1 MKEKTPNKYVSL
13 QSKFAIVRKRH
24 HNFIYMPEF
33 INPRVDWAFKRIFGT
48 EDTKECLITFLNG
61 VFEGEFVI
69 KDVKHLKT
77 EQTRHQKRERGVIFD
92 VACETDDGRHII
104 VEMQKKEQRYFV
116 DRALYYSAK
125 AIVEQAQPGEWDF
138 HLTPVYTVCFMD
150 FIAETGIPCQFRTDI
165 GFGLLEE
172 KGSML
177 DEPTE
182 PLSCGSKGQDE
193 QQGCDA
199 KTQAR
204 QLGCDAKEQAS
215 QLVPHKRRQTSKTKK
230 SKAWQLSGLRYG
242 FEKMRVVFLQLPLF
256 EKKEPECMDIFDCW
270 IYVLNNMEHLKEIP
284 FLDKYPV
291 FRKLAAIGDLQ
302 KLTPEERDY
311 YEEDVKIMRDLYAT
325 DKWEKEK
332 RRMAREAARKE
343 VEAARKEV
351 EDAHKKLET
360 AHKEVESA
368 HKEVEKLRREKEEAC
383 RAQEEATQ
391 KAKVKEKLAIAK
403 ELLSLHLPI
412 LQVMQATG
420 LTKDQIEQLE
430 N

>member
-1 MKEKTPNKYVSL
+1 
-13 QSKFAIVRKRH
+13 
-24 HNFIYMPEF
+24 MPEF
-33 INPRVDWAFKRIFGT
+33 INPRVDWAFKRIFGSD
-48 EDTKECLITFLNG
+48 DTKECLITFLNG
-61 VFEGEFVI
+61 VFEDEFVI

-172 KGSML
+172 EGSIL
-177 DEPTE
+177 DKPT
-182 PLSCGSKGQDE
+182 E
-193 QQGCDA
+193 QQGCKQKEQDE
-199 KTQAR
+199 QM
-204 QLGCDAKEQAS
+204 GCDSKGQAE

-332 RRMAREAARKE
+332 RRMEREAARKE
-343 VEAARKEV
+343 
-351 EDAHKKLET
+351 L
-360 AHKEVESA
+360 
-368 HKEVEKLRREKEEAC
+368 
-383 RAQEEATQ
+383 EEATK
-391 KAKVKEKLAIAK
+391 KALTEGRAK
-403 ELLSLHLPI
+403 GRAEGKAEGRAEGRAEGKAEGRAEGMLEVAKNLLSMDIPI
-412 LQVMQATG
+412 LQIMQATG
-420 LTKDQIEQLE
+420 LTQEQIKGLQ

>member
-1 MKEKTPNKYVSL
+1 
-13 QSKFAIVRKRH
+13 
-24 HNFIYMPEF
+24 MPKF
-33 INPRVDWAFKRIFGT
+33 INPRVDWAFKRIFGSD
-48 EDTKECLITFLNG
+48 DTKECLITFLNG

-92 VACETDDGRHII
+92 VACVTDEGRHII

-116 DRALYYSAK
+116 DRALYYSSK
-125 AIVEQAQPGEWDF
+125 AIVEQAKPGEWDF

-150 FIAETGIPCQFRTDI
+150 FIAETGIPRQFRTDI
-165 GFGLLEE
+165 GFGLIEE
-172 KGSML
+172 EDSM
-177 DEPTE
+177 
-182 PLSCGSKGQDE
+182 QDE
-193 QQGCDA
+193 STKQQVCDS
-199 KTQAR
+199 
-204 QLGCDAKEQAS
+204 KEQVKP
-215 QLVPHKRRQTSKTKK
+215 LVPHKGTKRKNYKT
-230 SKAWQLSGLRYG
+230 KAWQLSGLRYG

>member
-1 MKEKTPNKYVSL
+1 
-13 QSKFAIVRKRH
+13 
-24 HNFIYMPEF
+24 MPEF

-92 VACETDDGRHII
+92 VACVTDDGRHII

-116 DRALYYSAK
+116 DRALYYSSK
-125 AIVEQAQPGEWDF
+125 AIVEQAQLGEWDF

-182 PLSCGSKGQDE
+182 PLSYGSKGQDE

-215 QLVPHKRRQTSKTKK
+215 QLVPHKRRQTSKTKR

-420 LTKDQIEQLE
+420 STKDQIEQLE

>member
-1 MKEKTPNKYVSL
+1 MAEY
-13 QSKFAIVRKRH
+13 
-24 HNFIYMPEF
+24 

-92 VACETDDGRHII
+92 VACVTDDGRHII

-116 DRALYYSAK
+116 DRALYYSSK
-125 AIVEQAQPGEWDF
+125 AIVEQAKPGEWDF

-172 KGSML
+172 EGSIL

-182 PLSCGSKGQDE
+182 QQGCGSKEQGK

-199 KTQAR
+199 KTQAK
-204 QLGCDAKEQAS
+204 QFVL
-215 QLVPHKRRQTSKTKK
+215 LKRRKTSKTKK
-230 SKAWQLSGLRYG
+230 SKAWKLSGLRYG

-332 RRMAREAARKE
+332 RRMEREAARKQ
-343 VEAARKEV
+343 VEAAHKEV
-351 EDAHKKLET
+351 ET
-360 AHKEVESA
+360 AHKEVETAHKEVETAHKEVETA
-368 HKEVEKLRREKEEAC
+368 HKEVEKLRREKEEA
-383 RAQEEATQ
+383 EIS
-391 KAKVKEKLAIAK
+391 KSLAIAK
-403 ELLSLHLPI
+403 ELLKIDIPI
-412 LQVMQATG
+412 LQIMQATG
-420 LTKDQIEQLE
+420 LTQEQINRLK

>member
-1 MKEKTPNKYVSL
+1 M
-13 QSKFAIVRKRH
+13 
-24 HNFIYMPEF
+24 
-33 INPRVDWAFKRIFGT
+33 
-48 EDTKECLITFLNG
+48 
-61 VFEGEFVI
+61 
-69 KDVKHLKT
+69 KHLKT

-125 AIVEQAQPGEWDF
+125 AIVEQAKLGEWDF

-150 FIAETGIPCQFRTDI
+150 FITETGIPCQFRTDI

-172 KGSML
+172 EGSIL

-182 PLSCGSKGQDE
+182 QLGCGSKGQGE

-215 QLVPHKRRQTSKTKK
+215 QLVPRKRRKK
-230 SKAWQLSGLRYG
+230 KESKAKAWKLSGLRYG

-332 RRMAREAARKE
+332 RRMEREAARKE
-343 VEAARKEV
+343 VEAAHKKV
-351 EDAHKKLET
+351 EAAHKKVEA
-360 AHKEVESA
+360 AHKEVEAA
-368 HKEVEKLRREKEEAC
+368 HKEVDKLRREKEEAY
-383 RAQEEATQ
+383 REKEEATQ

-403 ELLSLHLPI
+403 KLLSLELPHLQI
-412 LQVMQATG
+412 MQATG
-420 LTKDQIEQLE
+420 LTKEQIDSLKK
-430 N
+430 

>member
-1 MKEKTPNKYVSL
+1 
-13 QSKFAIVRKRH
+13 
-24 HNFIYMPEF
+24 MPEF

-125 AIVEQAQPGEWDF
+125 AIVEQAKPGEWDF

-172 KGSML
+172 EGSIL

-182 PLSCGSKGQDE
+182 QLGCSSKGQGE
-193 QQGCDA
+193 
-199 KTQAR
+199 

-215 QLVPHKRRQTSKTKK
+215 QLVPRKRRKKKESKV
-230 SKAWQLSGLRYG
+230 KAWKLSGLRYG

-332 RRMAREAARKE
+332 RRMEREAARKE
-343 VEAARKEV
+343 VEAAHKKV
-351 EDAHKKLET
+351 EAAHKKVEA
-360 AHKEVESA
+360 AHKEVD
-368 HKEVEKLRREKEEAC
+368 KLRREK
-383 RAQEEATQ
+383 EEATQ

-403 ELLSLHLPI
+403 KLLSLELPHLQI
-412 LQVMQATG
+412 MQATD
-420 LTKDQIEQLE
+420 LTKEQIDSLKK
-430 N
+430 

>member
-1 MKEKTPNKYVSL
+1 M
-13 QSKFAIVRKRH
+13 A
-24 HNFIYMPEF
+24 EF
-33 INPRVDWAFKRIFGT
+33 INPRVDWAFKRIFGSD
-48 EDTKECLITFLNG
+48 DTKECLITFLNG
-61 VFEGEFVI
+61 VFEDEFVI

-125 AIVEQAQPGEWDF
+125 AIVEQAKPGEWDF

-172 KGSML
+172 EDSML

-182 PLSCGSKGQDE
+182 QQGCGSKEQGK

-199 KTQAR
+199 KTQAK
-204 QLGCDAKEQAS
+204 QFVL
-215 QLVPHKRRQTSKTKK
+215 LKRRKTSKTKK
-230 SKAWQLSGLRYG
+230 SKAWKLSGLRYG

-332 RRMAREAARKE
+332 RRMEREAARKQ
-343 VEAARKEV
+343 VEAAHKEV
-351 EDAHKKLET
+351 ET
-360 AHKEVESA
+360 AHKEVETAHKEVETA
-368 HKEVEKLRREKEEAC
+368 HKEVEKLRREKEEA
-383 RAQEEATQ
+383 EIS
-391 KAKVKEKLAIAK
+391 KSLAIAK
-403 ELLSLHLPI
+403 ELLKIDIPI
-412 LQVMQATG
+412 LQIMQATG
-420 LTKDQIEQLE
+420 LTQEQINRLK

>member
-1 MKEKTPNKYVSL
+1 
-13 QSKFAIVRKRH
+13 
-24 HNFIYMPEF
+24 MPEF
-33 INPRVDWAFKRIFGT
+33 INPRVDWAFKRIFGSD
-48 EDTKECLITFLNG
+48 DTKECLITFLNG
-61 VFEGEFVI
+61 VFEDEFVI

-172 KGSML
+172 EGSIL

-182 PLSCGSKGQDE
+182 LLGCGSKGQGE
-193 QQGCDA
+193 QLGCDA
-199 KTQAR
+199 KTQA
-204 QLGCDAKEQAS
+204 E

-332 RRMAREAARKE
+332 RRMERETARKE
-343 VEAARKEV
+343 
-351 EDAHKKLET
+351 L
-360 AHKEVESA
+360 
-368 HKEVEKLRREKEEAC
+368 
-383 RAQEEATQ
+383 EEATK
-391 KAKVKEKLAIAK
+391 KALTEGRAK
-403 ELLSLHLPI
+403 GRAEGKAEGRAEGRAEGKAEGRAEGMLEVAKNLLSMDIPI
-412 LQVMQATG
+412 LQIIQATG
-420 LTKDQIEQLE
+420 LTQEQIKGLQ

>member
-1 MKEKTPNKYVSL
+1 
-13 QSKFAIVRKRH
+13 
-24 HNFIYMPEF
+24 MPEF

-150 FIAETGIPCQFRTDI
+150 FIAETGIPYQFRTDI

-172 KGSML
+172 EGSIL
-177 DEPTE
+177 DKTT
-182 PLSCGSKGQDE
+182 E
-193 QQGCDA
+193 QQGCNSKEQDE
-199 KTQAR
+199 QM
-204 QLGCDAKEQAS
+204 GCDSKGQAE

-270 IYVLNNMEHLKEIP
+270 IYVMNNMEHLKEIP

-302 KLTPEERDY
+302 KLTPEEREY
-311 YEEDVKIMRDLYAT
+311 YEYDIKVMRDLYAT

-332 RRMAREAARKE
+332 RRMEREAARKE
-343 VEAARKEV
+343 
-351 EDAHKKLET
+351 L
-360 AHKEVESA
+360 
-368 HKEVEKLRREKEEAC
+368 
-383 RAQEEATQ
+383 EEATK
-391 KAKVKEKLAIAK
+391 KALTEGRAK
-403 ELLSLHLPI
+403 GRAEGRAEGKAEGKAEGRAEGRAEGMLEVAKNLLSMDIPI
-412 LQVMQATG
+412 LQIMQATG
-420 LTKDQIEQLE
+420 LTQEQIKGLQ

>member
-1 MKEKTPNKYVSL
+1 
-13 QSKFAIVRKRH
+13 
-24 HNFIYMPEF
+24 MPEF

-150 FIAETGIPCQFRTDI
+150 FIAETGIPYQFRTDI

-172 KGSML
+172 EGSIL
-177 DEPTE
+177 DKPT
-182 PLSCGSKGQDE
+182 E
-193 QQGCDA
+193 QQGC
-199 KTQAR
+199 KQ
-204 QLGCDAKEQAS
+204 KEQA
-215 QLVPHKRRQTSKTKK
+215 QLLAPRKRRKK
-230 SKAWQLSGLRYG
+230 KESKAKTWKLSGLRYG

-332 RRMAREAARKE
+332 RRMEREAARKE
-343 VEAARKEV
+343 
-351 EDAHKKLET
+351 L
-360 AHKEVESA
+360 
-368 HKEVEKLRREKEEAC
+368 
-383 RAQEEATQ
+383 EEATK
-391 KAKVKEKLAIAK
+391 KALTEGRAK
-403 ELLSLHLPI
+403 GRAEGKAEGRAEGRAEGMLEVAKNLLSMDIPI
-412 LQVMQATG
+412 LQIMQATG
-420 LTKDQIEQLE
+420 LTQEQIKGLQ

>member
-1 MKEKTPNKYVSL
+1 
-13 QSKFAIVRKRH
+13 
-24 HNFIYMPEF
+24 MPEF
-33 INPRVDWAFKRIFGT
+33 INPRVDWAFKRIFGSD
-48 EDTKECLITFLNG
+48 DTKECLITFLNG
-61 VFEGEFVI
+61 VFEDEFVI

-172 KGSML
+172 EGSIL
-177 DEPTE
+177 DKLT
-182 PLSCGSKGQDE
+182 E
-193 QQGCDA
+193 QQGCKQKEQDE
-199 KTQAR
+199 QM
-204 QLGCDAKEQAS
+204 GCDSKGQAE

-270 IYVLNNMEHLKEIP
+270 IYVMNNMEHLKEIP

-302 KLTPEERDY
+302 KLTPEEREY
-311 YEEDVKIMRDLYAT
+311 YEYDIKVMRDLYAT

-332 RRMAREAARKE
+332 RRMEREAARKE
-343 VEAARKEV
+343 
-351 EDAHKKLET
+351 L
-360 AHKEVESA
+360 
-368 HKEVEKLRREKEEAC
+368 
-383 RAQEEATQ
+383 EEATK
-391 KAKVKEKLAIAK
+391 KALTEGRAK
-403 ELLSLHLPI
+403 GRAEGRAEGKAEGKAEGRAEGRAEGMLEVAKNLLSMDIPI
-412 LQVMQATG
+412 LQIMQATG
-420 LTKDQIEQLE
+420 LTQEQIKGLQ

>member
-1 MKEKTPNKYVSL
+1 
-13 QSKFAIVRKRH
+13 
-24 HNFIYMPEF
+24 MPEF

-92 VACETDDGRHII
+92 VACVTDDGRHII

-125 AIVEQAQPGEWDF
+125 AIVEQAKPGEWDF

-172 KGSML
+172 EGSIL

-182 PLSCGSKGQDE
+182 LLGCSSKGQGE
-193 QQGCDA
+193 QL
-199 KTQAR
+199 R
-204 QLGCDAKEQAS
+204 CDAKEQAS
-215 QLVPHKRRQTSKTKK
+215 QLVPRKRRKK
-230 SKAWQLSGLRYG
+230 KESKAKAWKLSGLRYG

-302 KLTPEERDY
+302 KLTPEEREY
-311 YEEDVKIMRDLYAT
+311 YEYDIKVMRDLYAT

-332 RRMAREAARKE
+332 RRMAREKAWSEGKTEGRAEGRAE
-343 VEAARKEV
+343 GIAEGM
-351 EDAHKKLET
+351 
-360 AHKEVESA
+360 
-368 HKEVEKLRREKEEAC
+368 EKGELKG
-383 RAQEEATQ
+383 
-391 KAKVKEKLAIAK
+391 KLAIAQK
-403 ELLSLHLPI
+403 MLSANLPDAQI
-412 LQVMQATG
+412 MAFTG
-420 LTKDQIEQLE
+420 LTQEHINRLK

>member
-1 MKEKTPNKYVSL
+1 
-13 QSKFAIVRKRH
+13 
-24 HNFIYMPEF
+24 MPEF
-33 INPRVDWAFKRIFGT
+33 INPRVDWAFKRIFGSD
-48 EDTKECLITFLNG
+48 DTKECLITFLNG
-61 VFEGEFVI
+61 VFEDEFVI

-125 AIVEQAQPGEWDF
+125 AIVEQAKPGEWDF

-172 KGSML
+172 EGSIL
-177 DEPTE
+177 DKPI
-182 PLSCGSKGQDE
+182 E
-193 QQGCDA
+193 QQGCKQKEQDE
-199 KTQAR
+199 QM
-204 QLGCDAKEQAS
+204 GCDSKGQAE

-230 SKAWQLSGLRYG
+230 LKAWQLSGLRYG

-332 RRMAREAARKE
+332 RRMEREAARKE
-343 VEAARKEV
+343 
-351 EDAHKKLET
+351 L
-360 AHKEVESA
+360 
-368 HKEVEKLRREKEEAC
+368 
-383 RAQEEATQ
+383 EEATK
-391 KAKVKEKLAIAK
+391 KALTEGRAK
-403 ELLSLHLPI
+403 GKAEGRAEGKAEGKAEGMLEVAKNLLSMDIPI
-412 LQVMQATG
+412 LQIMQATG
-420 LTKDQIEQLE
+420 LTQEQIKGLQ

>member
-1 MKEKTPNKYVSL
+1 
-13 QSKFAIVRKRH
+13 
-24 HNFIYMPEF
+24 MPEF
-33 INPRVDWAFKRIFGT
+33 INPRVDWAFKRIFGSD
-48 EDTKECLITFLNG
+48 DTKECLITFLNG
-61 VFEGEFVI
+61 VFEDEFVI

-125 AIVEQAQPGEWDF
+125 AIVEQAKPGEWDF

-172 KGSML
+172 EGSIL
-177 DEPTE
+177 DKPT
-182 PLSCGSKGQDE
+182 E
-193 QQGCDA
+193 QQGCKQKEQDE
-199 KTQAR
+199 QM
-204 QLGCDAKEQAS
+204 GCDSKGQAE

-332 RRMAREAARKE
+332 RRMEREAARKE
-343 VEAARKEV
+343 
-351 EDAHKKLET
+351 L
-360 AHKEVESA
+360 
-368 HKEVEKLRREKEEAC
+368 
-383 RAQEEATQ
+383 EEATK
-391 KAKVKEKLAIAK
+391 KALTEGRAKGRAEGIAEGRAEGIAEGIAEGK
-403 ELLSLHLPI
+403 AEGKAEGMLEVAKNLLSMDIPI
-412 LQVMQATG
+412 LQIMQATG
-420 LTKDQIEQLE
+420 LTQEQIKGLQ

>member
-1 MKEKTPNKYVSL
+1 MAEY
-13 QSKFAIVRKRH
+13 
-24 HNFIYMPEF
+24 

-92 VACETDDGRHII
+92 VACVTDDGRHII

-116 DRALYYSAK
+116 DRALYYSSK
-125 AIVEQAQPGEWDF
+125 AIVEQAKPGEWDF

-172 KGSML
+172 EGSIL

-182 PLSCGSKGQDE
+182 QLGCSSKGQGE
-193 QQGCDA
+193 QLGCDA
-199 KTQAR
+199 KTQ
-204 QLGCDAKEQAS
+204 GE

-332 RRMAREAARKE
+332 RRMEREAARKE
-343 VEAARKEV
+343 
-351 EDAHKKLET
+351 L
-360 AHKEVESA
+360 
-368 HKEVEKLRREKEEAC
+368 
-383 RAQEEATQ
+383 EEATK
-391 KAKVKEKLAIAK
+391 KALTEGRAKGRAEGKAEGRAEGIAEGK
-403 ELLSLHLPI
+403 AEGRAEGMLEVAKNLLSMDIPI
-412 LQVMQATG
+412 LQIMQATG
-420 LTKDQIEQLE
+420 LTQEQIKGLQ

>member
-1 MKEKTPNKYVSL
+1 
-13 QSKFAIVRKRH
+13 
-24 HNFIYMPEF
+24 MPEF
-33 INPRVDWAFKRIFGT
+33 INPRVDWAFKRIFGSD
-48 EDTKECLITFLNG
+48 DTKECLITFLNG
-61 VFEGEFVI
+61 VFEDEFVI

-125 AIVEQAQPGEWDF
+125 AIVEQAQPDEWDF

-172 KGSML
+172 EGSIL

-182 PLSCGSKGQDE
+182 LLGCGSKWQGE

-215 QLVPHKRRQTSKTKK
+215 QLVPRKRRKK
-230 SKAWQLSGLRYG
+230 KESKAKTWKLSGLRYG

-332 RRMAREAARKE
+332 RRMEREAARKE
-343 VEAARKEV
+343 
-351 EDAHKKLET
+351 L
-360 AHKEVESA
+360 
-368 HKEVEKLRREKEEAC
+368 
-383 RAQEEATQ
+383 EEATK
-391 KAKVKEKLAIAK
+391 KALTEGRAEGKAEGRAEGKAEGRAEGRAEGMLEVAK
-403 ELLSLHLPI
+403 NLLSMDIPI
-412 LQVMQATG
+412 LQIIQATG
-420 LTKDQIEQLE
+420 LTQEQIKGLQ

>member
-1 MKEKTPNKYVSL
+1 MAEY
-13 QSKFAIVRKRH
+13 
-24 HNFIYMPEF
+24 

-92 VACETDDGRHII
+92 VACVTDDGRHII

-116 DRALYYSAK
+116 DRALYYSSK
-125 AIVEQAQPGEWDF
+125 AIVEQAKPGEWDF

-172 KGSML
+172 EDSML

-182 PLSCGSKGQDE
+182 QQGCGSKEQGK

-199 KTQAR
+199 KTQAK
-204 QLGCDAKEQAS
+204 QFVL
-215 QLVPHKRRQTSKTKK
+215 LKRRKTSKTKK
-230 SKAWQLSGLRYG
+230 SKAWKLSGLRYG

-332 RRMAREAARKE
+332 RRMEREAARKQ
-343 VEAARKEV
+343 VEAAHKEV
-351 EDAHKKLET
+351 ET
-360 AHKEVESA
+360 AHKEVEAAHKEVETAHKEVETA
-368 HKEVEKLRREKEEAC
+368 HKEVEKLRREKEEA
-383 RAQEEATQ
+383 EIS
-391 KAKVKEKLAIAK
+391 KSLAIAK
-403 ELLSLHLPI
+403 ELLKIDIPI
-412 LQVMQATG
+412 LQIMQATG
-420 LTKDQIEQLE
+420 LTQEQINRLK

>member
-1 MKEKTPNKYVSL
+1 
-13 QSKFAIVRKRH
+13 
-24 HNFIYMPEF
+24 MPEF
-33 INPRVDWAFKRIFGT
+33 INPRVDWAFKRIFGSD
-48 EDTKECLITFLNG
+48 DTKECLITFLNG
-61 VFEGEFVI
+61 VFEDEFVI

-172 KGSML
+172 EGSIL

-182 PLSCGSKGQDE
+182 LLGCGSKWQGE

-215 QLVPHKRRQTSKTKK
+215 QLVPRKRRKK
-230 SKAWQLSGLRYG
+230 KESKAKTWKLSGLRYG

-270 IYVLNNMEHLKEIP
+270 IYVLNNMEQMRLLNERMM
-284 FLDKYPV
+284 LSDST
-291 FRKLAAIGDLQ
+291 
-302 KLTPEERDY
+302 LT
-311 YEEDVKIMRDLYAT
+311 
-325 DKWEKEK
+325 
-332 RRMAREAARKE
+332 
-343 VEAARKEV
+343 
-351 EDAHKKLET
+351 
-360 AHKEVESA
+360 
-368 HKEVEKLRREKEEAC
+368 
-383 RAQEEATQ
+383 
-391 KAKVKEKLAIAK
+391 LAI
-403 ELLSLHLPI
+403 P
-412 LQVMQATG
+412 
-420 LTKDQIEQLE
+420 
-430 N
+430 

>member
-1 MKEKTPNKYVSL
+1 MAEY
-13 QSKFAIVRKRH
+13 
-24 HNFIYMPEF
+24 

-125 AIVEQAQPGEWDF
+125 AIVEQAKPGEWDF

-172 KGSML
+172 EGSIL

-182 PLSCGSKGQDE
+182 QLGCSSKGQGE
-193 QQGCDA
+193 QL
-199 KTQAR
+199 R
-204 QLGCDAKEQAS
+204 CDAKEQAS
-215 QLVPHKRRQTSKTKK
+215 QLVPRKRRKK
-230 SKAWQLSGLRYG
+230 KESKAKAWKLSGLRYG

-332 RRMAREAARKE
+332 RRMEREAARKQVEAAHKE
-343 VEAARKEV
+343 VEAAHKEV
-351 EDAHKKLET
+351 ET
-360 AHKEVESA
+360 AHKEVETAHKEVETA
-368 HKEVEKLRREKEEAC
+368 HKEVEKLRREKEEA
-383 RAQEEATQ
+383 EIS
-391 KAKVKEKLAIAK
+391 KSLAIAK
-403 ELLSLHLPI
+403 ELLKIDIPI
-412 LQVMQATG
+412 LQIMQATG
-420 LTKDQIEQLE
+420 LTQEQINRLK